1 MHLEDTEVL
10 RMVKMF
16 SNGLAMERN
25 TGELGHQL
33 SIEFSNTF
41 KQ

>member
-1 MHLEDTEVL
+1 MHLEDTRVL

-16 SNGLAMERN
+16 SNGLVMERN
-25 TGELGHQL
+25 TSVLGFQI